1 MALWSIFHDGIGD
14 ISSSKLVKI
23 VKKYDIKNVRKIN
36 FEINEEKE
44 YAELS
49 ESKKKLY
56 DYFTKT
62 TK

>member
-1 MALWSIFHDGIGD
+1 MR
-14 ISSSKLVKI
+14 KKI
-23 VKKYDIKNVRKIN
+23 VYLKIN